1 MAQLIFSGVTGM
13 TLPYD
18 IYGCDYYGNN
28 CILIATIYNP
38 PPVTLTL
45 PPIFDGYRAINVKLS
60 NCINCDY
67 SEFIACGNFI
77 PQIKQFQN
85 YDDFEFQ
92 DSVIYVYQ
100 T

>member
-1 MAQLIFSGVTGM
+1 MAQLIFNGVTGM
-13 TLPYD
+13 TLPYN

-28 CILIATIYNP
+28 CILIGIINNP

-45 PPIFDGYRAINVKLS
+45 PPIFDGYPAINIKLS
-60 NCINCDY
+60 NCVNCDY

-77 PQIKQFQN
+77 PQIKQFQDS
-85 YDDFEFQ
+85 DDFDFQ
-92 DSVIYVYQ
+92 DNVIYVFQ

>member
-1 MAQLIFSGVTGM
+1 MGQLIFSGVTGM

-18 IYGCDYYGNN
+18 IYGCDIYGNN

-45 PPIFDGYRAINVKLS
+45 PPVFDGYPGITVKIK
-60 NCINCDY
+60 NCVNCDH
-67 SEFIACGNFI
+67 SEFIVCGNFV
-77 PQIKQFQN
+77 PQIKQFQDG
-85 YDDFEFQ
+85 DDFYFQ
-92 DSVIYVYQ
+92 DNVIYVFQ